1 MNLKKNKEFS
11 ILFFFKKGRRE
22 RIIDNKNFPSE
33 FFYGYEELEKE
44 GYNVSIFEE
53 LDMSFQIKN
62 YFLIKILNF
71 ISKIMFD
78 FPIKMILELLLN
90 KTYKKIN
97 SANTVIT
104 TTNSIGLSLSFLKAF
119 GIIKSKILFIYMGL
133 LQDKPNFL
141 RLSILRFILKK
152 VEILTLSKAEYKFLK
167 LLFLDSKV
175 NYLPFGVDQEFW
187 LPNAKTNNSEPY
199 VLAVGND
206 LARDWDLLISSWEEE
221 FPNLK
226 IISSLPINNFKN
238 NIEIIKGNWHSK
250 TLADEEMRHLYC
262 NSEFIII
269 PLKETLQPSGQSTCL
284 QAMSCSKAVVLTKVK
299 GIWDDKLM
307 KHKENVL
314 FIRSGNELDLKNSV
328 KILIDDINLRE
339 SLGKGGRSLISSN
352 FNSLNMANNLK
363 NYLFGERF

>member
-1 MNLKKNKEFS
+1 MNLKKNKDIS
-11 ILFFFKKGRRE
+11 ILYLYKKGRKQRLL
-22 RIIDNKNFPSE
+22 DNKIFPSE
-33 FFYGYEELEKE
+33 FFYGYEELKKG
-44 GYNVSIFEE
+44 GYKVNILEE
-53 LDMSFQIKN
+53 IDLSFQIKN
-62 YFLIKILNF
+62 KLIIKILNF
-71 ISKIMFD
+71 YSKLF
-78 FPIKMILELLLN
+78 FNLPIKMILEFLLN

-97 SANTVIT
+97 RANIVIC
-104 TTNSIGLSLSFLKAF
+104 TTNSIGVTLSFLKSL
-119 GIIKSKILFIYMGL
+119 GLIKSKIIFIYMGL
-133 LQDKPNFL
+133 FKKKPNFL
-141 RLSILRFILKK
+141 KLYIFQFILKK
-152 VEILTLSKAEYKFLK
+152 IELLTLSKSEYKFLK
-167 LLFLDSKV
+167 SFLLNSKV
-175 NYLPFGVDQEFW
+175 EYLPFGVDQEFW

>member
-1 MNLKKNKEFS
+1 MTLKKNKEVS

-22 RIIDNKNFPSE
+22 RIFDKKNFPSE

-44 GYNVSIFEE
+44 GYNVSILEE

-62 YFLIKILNF
+62 YIFVKILNL

-104 TTNSIGLSLSFLKAF
+104 TTNSIGLSLSFLKSL
-119 GIIKSKILFIYMGL
+119 GIVRSKILFIYMGL

-141 RLSILRFILKK
+141 RLKILRFIFKK
-152 VEILTLSKAEYKFLK
+152 VELVTLSKAEYKFLK
-167 LLFLDSKV
+167 LLFLESKV
-175 NYLPFGVDQEFW
+175 KYLPFGVDKEFW
-187 LPNAKTNNSEPY
+187 LPYHRTNKCDPY

-206 LARDWDLLISSWEEE
+206 LARDWDLLISSWEKG
-221 FPNLK
+221 FPKLK
-226 IISSLPINNFKN
+226 IVSSLPIQNFKK

-250 TLADEEMRHLYC
+250 TLTDEEMRNLYC

-284 QAMSCSKAVVLTKVK
+284 QAMSCSKAVVITKVQ
-299 GIWDDKLM
+299 GIWDDNLM
-307 KHKENVL
+307 KHKENVF
-314 FIRSGNELDLKNSV
+314 FIRSGNEIDLKNSV
-328 KILIDDINLRE
+328 KILVDDINLRD
-339 SLGKGGRSLISSN
+339 SLGKGGRNLISSN

-363 NYLFGERF
+363 NYLFGKRF